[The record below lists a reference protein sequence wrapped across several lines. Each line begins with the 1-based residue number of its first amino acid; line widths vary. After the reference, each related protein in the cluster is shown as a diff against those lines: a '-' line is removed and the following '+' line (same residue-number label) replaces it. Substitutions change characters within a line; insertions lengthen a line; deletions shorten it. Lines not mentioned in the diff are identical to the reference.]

1 MIATSNRNKSINYS
15 KALKILLSDDIEAR
29 KALCGES
36 FELFFKYYYAEYHH
50 FPTPDFHK
58 DLFQDLH
65 NLVDGV
71 TREQLWLMFRESAK
85 SSIAKAFVVWLIT
98 YEKKHYI
105 VYDSYNKKNAEQALI
120 DIANTMQTNTRIL
133 QDFGHLFFSDKKK
146 EVEGTRQQRMG
157 EFITTNGVK
166 VVAMSTQESPRGKV
180 FKQYRPDFYVLD
192 DFETFATKDSVAMT
206 DSVIEHIFELI
217 GGLAPGAAIL
227 YLGNYITS
235 TGSVNSIKKRLEES
249 DSGSVRVT
257 NLIDDKGQ
265 LTWPDKYTMTEEE
278 AREHNSTVEDPNKR
292 KTSVD
297 SKKEQL
303 GIHFEP
309 EMMNNPFALSDL
321 VFNQEKVDE
330 AIALDA
336 KPLRGI
342 NADETWWEGYNP
354 THRYAIGADV
364 SKGSGKDHSAAVG
377 LDFSGERA
385 SVVVAYKSNRE
396 NPIALAHRLANQGES
411 LGTCLVAPENNSIGY
426 ATVAKLREIYPEKRI
441 YQYTKKDK
449 SRNQNPTEFGWVTSS
464 ANKADMM
471 YDLIGAY
478 NDGLI
483 QIYDKRILAE
493 MKEYT
498 HADIHASTAEENKRA
513 KLGGSH
519 FDLLIALAI
528 AYQMRQESRPGT
540 GNIVAATKRIARRQ
554 KKKRS
559 FR

>member
-1 MIATSNRNKSINYS
+1 MAQSINYS
-15 KALKILLSDDIEAR
+15 KALKILLSDNVEAR
-29 KALCGES
+29 KELCEQS

-50 FPTPDFHK
+50 FPTPEFHK

-65 NLVDGV
+65 NLVDGK
-71 TREQLWLMFRESAK
+71 TKEQLWLMFRESAK
-85 SSIAKAFVVWLIT
+85 SSIAKAFIVWLIA

-157 EFITTNGVK
+157 EFITTNGIK

-192 DFETFATKDSVAMT
+192 DFETFATKDSAAMT

-227 YLGNYITS
+227 YLGNYISTS
-235 TGSVNSIKKRLEES
+235 GSVNSIKRRLEDAE
-249 DSGSVRVT
+249 SGSVRVV
-257 NLIDDKGQ
+257 NIMDDKGN
-265 LTWPDKYTMTEEE
+265 LTWPEKYTHTEEE
-278 AREHNSTVEDPNKR
+278 AQIHNSTVEDPNKR
-292 KTSVD
+292 KSSVE

-303 GIHFEP
+303 GMHFEP

-321 VFNQEKVDE
+321 VFNQEKVDAMLKE
-330 AIALDA
+330 DF
-336 KPLRGI
+336 KPIKKVG
-342 NADETWWEGYNP
+342 EEHWWEGYNP
-354 THRYAIGADV
+354 THRYAIAADV
-364 SKGSGKDHSAAVG
+364 SKGVGKDHSSTVA
-377 LDFSGERA
+377 LDFSGEKA
-385 SVVVAYKSNRE
+385 SVVVSFKSNQE
-396 NPIALAHRLANQGES
+396 NPIALAHRIANQGEN
-411 LGTCLVAPENNSIGY
+411 LGTCIAAPENNSIGY
-426 ATVAKLREIYPEKRI
+426 ATVAKLREIYPEGKI
-441 YQYTKKDK
+441 YQYQKKDK
-449 SRNQNPTEFGWVTSS
+449 AQQGNPTDYGWVTTS

-471 YDLIGAY
+471 YDLINAF
-478 NDGLI
+478 NDDKLEV
-483 QIYDKRILAE
+483 YDPRILKE

-498 HADIHASTAEENKRA
+498 HGDIHASSAEKDKRA

-528 AYQMRQESRPGT
+528 AYQMKHNSRPG
-540 GNIVAATKRIARRQ
+540 GGMARSMERRQ
-554 KKKRS
+554 KRKQTKKRN